1 MQKFFSSRSAQVIA
15 GALPAFILGV
25 LLHSTVVTAMTPK
38 LYNTLT
44 GGVGL
49 FVLIVM
55 CVVTVFVGIVL
66 YVRMTRSWSNNP
78 GQQR

>member
-15 GALPAFILGV
+15 GVMPAFILGV
-25 LLHSTVVTAMTPK
+25 LLHSAVVTAITPK
-38 LYNTLT
+38 LYNALT

-49 FVLIVM
+49 TVLIVM
-55 CVVTVFVGIVL
+55 CAIVAFVGVVL
-66 YVRMTRSWSNNP
+66 YVRMTRSWNNNP

>member
-25 LLHSTVVTAMTPK
+25 LLHSTIVTAMTPK

-49 FVLIVM
+49 SVLIVM
-55 CVVTVFVGIVL
+55 CVVTAFVGVVV
-66 YVRMTRSWSNNP
+66 YTRATRLGNNP
-78 GQQR
+78 GQQH